1 MSSPFITSRQIER
14 WVPQNLGQVVGCDD
28 LKEILYSH
36 LRQKGYGANTLITG
50 KTGTGKT
57 SSVKA
62 YVRTL
67 KCFNR
72 SGDPP
77 VPCER
82 CESCKDFDVRYAECG
97 FHARGHDGYPEDT
110 INFVPLNCGDDIRAR
125 VRQLT
130 MDIRDCPG
138 LFLVYLD
145 EVHKV
150 EKKDVEDLL
159 LKPLEELEA
168 VFIASSA
175 KLEGLDP
182 MFLRRFSLKAE
193 TSPPS
198 EEQLAFF
205 IKARCQDWSIS
216 IDRPESISA
225 LAERS
230 DGNPNRSIRVLAHVA
245 MTIDRQLTEG
255 IVKGFTF

>member
-1 MSSPFITSRQIER
+1 
-14 WVPQNLGQVVGCDD
+14 
-28 LKEILYSH
+28 
-36 LRQKGYGANTLITG
+36 
-50 KTGTGKT
+50 
-57 SSVKA
+57 
-62 YVRTL
+62 
-67 KCFNR
+67 
-72 SGDPP
+72 
-77 VPCER
+77 
-82 CESCKDFDVRYAECG
+82 
-97 FHARGHDGYPEDT
+97 
-110 INFVPLNCGDDIRAR
+110 
-125 VRQLT
+125 
-130 MDIRDCPG
+130 
-138 LFLVYLD
+138 
-145 EVHKV
+145 
-150 EKKDVEDLL
+150 
-159 LKPLEELEA
+159 
-168 VFIASSA
+168 
-175 KLEGLDP
+175 